1 MRSEE
6 AMSGNGDKPTKRRSN
21 LPPLPPGVQEHLGQK
36 LRAQYHETGD
46 KPKYLGDPMVPVE
59 FDPLLD
65 RIDRTE
71 RRQKA
76 EKIGEAGRQAVAAA
90 LGRELSPTEI
100 GPEPRIAPK
109 RIPKGE

>member
-1 MRSEE
+1 
-6 AMSGNGDKPTKRRSN
+6 MSGSGDQPTKRRSN
-21 LPPLPPGVQEHLGQK
+21 LPPLPPAVQEHLGQK

-65 RIDRTE
+65 KIDKTE
-71 RRQKA
+71 RKHKA

-90 LGRELSPTEI
+90 LGRHYGCP
-100 GPEPRIAPK
+100 GPGDRHRPGIAPK
-109 RIPKGE
+109 RIPKQSE

>member
-6 AMSGNGDKPTKRRSN
+6 AMSGSGDKPTKRQGN
-21 LPPLPPGVQEHLGQK
+21 MPPLPAAVQEHLGQK
-36 LRAQYHETGD
+36 LRAQYHEAGD

-65 RIDRTE
+65 KIDRTE
-71 RRQKA
+71 RTLKA
-76 EKIGEAGRQAVAAA
+76 EKVGKAGQHAVAAA
-90 LGRELSPTEI
+90 LDGVFSPPEI
-100 GPEPRIAPK
+100 LPAPHIAPK